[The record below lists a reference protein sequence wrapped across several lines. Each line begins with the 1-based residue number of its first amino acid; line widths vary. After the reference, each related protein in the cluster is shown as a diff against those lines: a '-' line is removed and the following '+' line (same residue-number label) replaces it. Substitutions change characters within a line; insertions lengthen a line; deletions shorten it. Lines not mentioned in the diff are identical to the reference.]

1 MSLARVF
8 FAVLANIRRNRR
20 AFLLSS
26 IGLVIG
32 VATLTFFVHL
42 GLGIQDGVL
51 NRIYPVNQIE
61 VEPKSVG
68 LVGLR
73 EDVVSASRRNTK
85 LVDDFRAIPDV
96 VEVFP
101 KLRSKFQARLW
112 GGQALFGYAARTEAF
127 FDGLDP
133 VLLHP
138 ELKRFERVDERLA
151 TQRLRK
157 PTPCLT
163 DDECRLGEVCDA
175 GTCADIQYWQ
185 RFSDQGLAL
194 VCGLTD
200 PKNPNAANDTADDR
214 CPAGLTCHEN
224 LCEQLCGVTGAGAD
238 PTNTPPSACPT
249 NHACVPKNCPK
260 GLDGKPQPDAL
271 CQQVCRPSCTKD
283 SDCKLGESCDPG
295 TNTCERL
302 ACTLEAPDRQQQEDP
317 IAQKGRLTTRCA
329 NGVDPTSP
337 ACEPLPCPGRTYC
350 APKSILH
357 AEGYCEAPIP
367 VVLSPVL
374 IELFNSAAAT
384 SLGMQKIDGLGAMLG
399 VNFQLHFGD
408 SYFAADLPAH
418 QQATKRAEISGFSQK
433 AAEFGVTMPRA
444 FVEALNARY
453 KGQSAAETYDTFIL
467 ETRGNEDVSALIGQ
481 LDDFGMTLSRRSE
494 DAQKAGDLLFILT
507 VVFSFI
513 SLVILFVAGVNIMHT
528 FLTLVTERRHEIG
541 IMRAIGATRGDIRRL
556 FLTEALVLGLFGG
569 VVGNL
574 LSYGATRL
582 ANWIGTQ
589 YLADIP
595 FSPDEFFA
603 YDYRVMLGGI
613 AFACVFCLLG
623 AFIPARR
630 AARLDPAVVLAS

>member
-1 MSLARVF
+1 MTLRRVLA
-8 FAVLANIRRNRR
+8 AVLANIARNRR
-20 AFLLSS
+20 AFVLSS
-26 IGLVIG
+26 VGLVIG

-73 EDVVSASRRNTK
+73 EDVVSASRRGK
-85 LVDDFRAIPDV
+85 QLVADFKALADV

-133 VLLHP
+133 ELLHA
-138 ELKRFERVDERLA
+138 ELKRFERVDERA
-151 TQRLRK
+151 QTQRLR
-157 PTPCLT
+157 PAEPCLS
-163 DDECRLGEVCDA
+163 DDECRLGEVC
-175 GTCADIQYWQ
+175 ADRKCSDIAYWQ
-185 RFSDQGLAL
+185 RFTDEGLAL

-200 PKNPNAANDTADDR
+200 PKAAAPGPTPEDR
-214 CPAGLTCHEN
+214 CPSGLTCHEG
-224 LCEQLCGVTGAGAD
+224 LCERLCGVSGPGAEGPNA
-238 PTNTPPSACPT
+238 SACAS
-249 NHACVPKNCPK
+249 NERCVPRACPA
-260 GLDGKPQPDAL
+260 GAL
-271 CQQVCRPSCTKD
+271 CQNACRPACA
-283 SDCKLGESCDPG
+283 SDTDCRLGEVCATG

-302 ACTLEAPDRQQQEDP
+302 TCTLAAPDRQLADDP
-317 IAQKGRLTTRCA
+317 IAAKGRLTGRCA
-329 NGVDPTSP
+329 NGVDPSSP

-350 APKSILH
+350 APKSLLH

-399 VNFQLHFGD
+399 VQFQLHFGD
-408 SYFAADLPAH
+408 SYFAADLPLY
-418 QQATKRAEISGFSQK
+418 QQATKRAEITGFSQK
-433 AAEFGVTMPRA
+433 AAEFGVTMPRS

-453 KGQSAAETYDTFIL
+453 KGPSAAETYDTFIL
-467 ETRGNEDVSALIGQ
+467 ETRGNEDVSRLIAQ
-481 LDDFGMTLSRRSE
+481 LPEFGMTLSRRSE

-541 IMRAIGATRGDIRRL
+541 IMRAIGATRSDIRRL
-556 FLTEALVLGLFGG
+556 FLTEALLLGLFGG
-569 VVGNL
+569 AVGNA

-582 ANWIGTQ
+582 ANWIGQQ

-595 FSPDEFFA
+595 FRPDEFFA
-603 YDYRVMLGGI
+603 YDWRVMLGGV

-630 AARLDPAVVLAS
+630 AARLDPAVVLTS